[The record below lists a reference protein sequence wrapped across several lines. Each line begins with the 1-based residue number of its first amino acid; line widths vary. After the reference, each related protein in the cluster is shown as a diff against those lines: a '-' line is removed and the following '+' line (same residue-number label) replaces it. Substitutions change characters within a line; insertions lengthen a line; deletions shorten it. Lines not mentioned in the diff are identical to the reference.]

1 MVNIKCELCGSNEFT
16 KQDDFFVCQHCG
28 CKYTIE
34 QAKKLIIDGVVNVE
48 GKVEINTSEKIKNLY
63 TIARRSRD
71 NNDWDA
77 AKRYYDLVLQEDPLS
92 WEAIFYLAYF
102 DAYYCKNGE
111 LQYKASKM
119 CNCITSVCDL
129 INESK
134 MSLKEKFDAYVML
147 SNSVLL
153 ISRGLQERARNFR
166 NSMIGIKAISPTMLL
181 GAGKDQQTYY
191 DTVVPMINC
200 IYNFA
205 NGIEKVIDQF
215 GEFPQL
221 RELMVS
227 FWQLANQDLKELF
240 GRSLS
245 DHNKQII
252 NGYNEKILRHT
263 PEEQKYNVSQQLQG
277 YEVSTR
283 STGGSSKVG
292 LVFGIIG
299 LAFGAFCL
307 LFAFIFMCVAVED
320 FELGPVA
327 FMFGVYAICP
337 LVFSI
342 ISLKKGSKK
351 GLAIP
356 GLICSCAAIFFG
368 FIGLILSIA

>member
-1 MVNIKCELCGSNEFT
+1 
-16 KQDDFFVCQHCG
+16 
-28 CKYTIE
+28 
-34 QAKKLIIDGVVNVE
+34 
-48 GKVEINTSEKIKNLY
+48 
-63 TIARRSRD
+63 
-71 NNDWDA
+71 
-77 AKRYYDLVLQEDPLS
+77 
-92 WEAIFYLAYF
+92 
-102 DAYYCKNGE
+102 
-111 LQYKASKM
+111 
-119 CNCITSVCDL
+119 
-129 INESK
+129 
-134 MSLKEKFDAYVML
+134 
-147 SNSVLL
+147 
-153 ISRGLQERARNFR
+153 
-166 NSMIGIKAISPTMLL
+166 MIGIKAISPTMLL